1 MTQPNSRSP
10 GTRADDLGMIAQI
23 RDVSRAIVR
32 EWGFMGGDFAGT
44 DLSPSTVHAL
54 IEIDKGE
61 VTARELGT
69 RLRLEKSSVSRL
81 LRKLV
86 DSGDVLE
93 TPSTDDA
100 RSKMLSL
107 SPQGRRQ
114 VEAVHDFAN
123 AQVAGALKRLLPG
136 QDRTVLD
143 GLRLYTRALQG
154 AETVKLPVDIAQG
167 YRPGIIASVTQMHA
181 HYYAREA
188 GLGQRFESLVASG
201 LADLC
206 DRLDRPQNAIWAALR
221 GDEIVGSIS
230 MDGDTMR
237 KASPTC
243 ASSSL
248 ETMRAALVPGGR
260 CSRPRSTLP
269 MIGDSQKLTFRP
281 SRVCLRRAIS
291 TKASG
296 LSASRSAPDS
306 SGARRLWSSALS
318 ARHPGTSVKRV
329 PSVTMA
335 LLSSE
340 LLLVQPAP
348 SRKPMPHP
356 LDNPIWTALSTKQSA
371 QAQVIEGVR
380 RYDPAFAPF
389 AASSDGSQESYA
401 RLAELV
407 PEGGQVV
414 LQQAEIVAPPPGLIQ
429 IRCIST
435 VQMVARRIVGPGID
449 IDIETLGPADAP
461 DMLALAALTKPGP
474 FAERTP
480 SWGASLAC
488 AIRAV

>member
-237 KASPTC
+237 EGIAHLRFFIVGDNARGTGAGRALLST
-243 ASSSL
+243 AIDFADDRGFT
-248 ETMRAALVPGGR
+248 ETHL
-260 CSRPRSTLP
+260 STF
-269 MIGDSQKLTFRP
+269 K
-281 SRVCLRRAIS
+281 
-291 TKASG
+291 G
-296 LSASRSAPDS
+296 LSA
-306 SGARRLWSSALS
+306 
-318 ARHPGTSVKRV
+318 ARHLYESFGFICIEERPGQQWGKEVMEQRFVRK
-329 PSVTMA
+329 
-335 LLSSE
+335 
-340 LLLVQPAP
+340 AP
-348 SRKPMPHP
+348 G
-356 LDNPIWTALSTKQSA
+356 NIG
-371 QAQVIEGVR
+371 E
-380 RYDPAFAPF
+380 
-389 AASSDGSQESYA
+389 A
-401 RLAELV
+401 R
-407 PEGGQVV
+407 
-414 LQQAEIVAPPPGLIQ
+414 
-429 IRCIST
+429 
-435 VQMVARRIVGPGID
+435 
-449 IDIETLGPADAP
+449 
-461 DMLALAALTKPGP
+461 
-474 FAERTP
+474 
-480 SWGASLAC
+480 
-488 AIRAV
+488 AIRDDGAPVI